1 MIIENQVKF
10 ITIDNDEEGQRID
23 NFLLMRL
30 KGVPKSKIYHIIRKG
45 EVRVNKSR
53 IKPEYK
59 IKKDDLI
66 RIPPIYLFK
75 KEQNVISTKF
85 HKKYLLTEY
94 ILYEDEHLLVL
105 NKPSGISVHGGTGI
119 NFSVIEVL
127 RSLRPEIYFLELVHR
142 LDRET
147 SGVLLIAKKRSAL
160 RILHQQLR
168 LKQIQKQY
176 IALVRGHWPEHIK
189 IIKAPLLRN
198 TLQSGERIV
207 KVSNNGKFSETHF
220 KIEKY
225 FSNSTLLKIN
235 PITGRTHQIRV
246 HTQYVKH
253 PIACDNRYGDINFNQ
268 QLAITG
274 LKRLF
279 LHANSLMFFHPVN
292 MKKLTFYATLDQ
304 KLKNYL
310 TLLNK

>member
-1 MIIENQVKF
+1 MMIKNQVKF
-10 ITIDNDEEGQRID
+10 ITIDNNEEGQRID

-85 HKKYLLTEY
+85 YKKYILTEY
-94 ILYEDEHLLVL
+94 IIYEDEHLLVL

-168 LKQIQKQY
+168 LKQMQKQY

-225 FSNSTLLKIN
+225 FSNSTLIKIN

-279 LHANSLMFFHPVN
+279 LHASSLMFFHPVN

>member
-1 MIIENQVKF
+1 MIKNQVKF
-10 ITIDNDEEGQRID
+10 ITIDNNEEGQRID

-85 HKKYLLTEY
+85 YKKYILTEY
-94 ILYEDEHLLVL
+94 IIYEDEHLLVL

-168 LKQIQKQY
+168 LKQMQKQY

-225 FSNSTLLKIN
+225 FSNSTLIKIN

-268 QLAITG
+268 QLAIIG

-279 LHANSLMFFHPVN
+279 LHASSLMFFHPVN

>member
-1 MIIENQVKF
+1 MMIKNQVKF
-10 ITIDNDEEGQRID
+10 ITIDNNEEGQRID

-85 HKKYLLTEY
+85 YKKYILTEY
-94 ILYEDEHLLVL
+94 IIYEDEHLLVL

-168 LKQIQKQY
+168 LKQMQKQY

-225 FSNSTLLKIN
+225 FSNSTLIKIN

-268 QLAITG
+268 QLAIIG

-279 LHANSLMFFHPVN
+279 LHASSLMFFHPVN

>member
-1 MIIENQVKF
+1 
-10 ITIDNDEEGQRID
+10 
-23 NFLLMRL
+23 LMRL

>member
-1 MIIENQVKF
+1 
-10 ITIDNDEEGQRID
+10 
-23 NFLLMRL
+23 
-30 KGVPKSKIYHIIRKG
+30 
-45 EVRVNKSR
+45 
-53 IKPEYK
+53 
-59 IKKDDLI
+59 
-66 RIPPIYLFK
+66 
-75 KEQNVISTKF
+75 
-85 HKKYLLTEY
+85 
-94 ILYEDEHLLVL
+94 
-105 NKPSGISVHGGTGI
+105 
-119 NFSVIEVL
+119 
-127 RSLRPEIYFLELVHR
+127 EIYFLELVHR

-279 LHANSLMFFHPVN
+279 LHASSLMFFHPVN

>member
-1 MIIENQVKF
+1 MMIKNQVKF
-10 ITIDNDEEGQRID
+10 ITIDNNEEGQRID

-168 LKQIQKQY
+168 LKQ
-176 IALVRGHWPEHIK
+176 
-189 IIKAPLLRN
+189 
-198 TLQSGERIV
+198 
-207 KVSNNGKFSETHF
+207 
-220 KIEKY
+220 
-225 FSNSTLLKIN
+225 
-235 PITGRTHQIRV
+235 
-246 HTQYVKH
+246 
-253 PIACDNRYGDINFNQ
+253 
-268 QLAITG
+268 
-274 LKRLF
+274 
-279 LHANSLMFFHPVN
+279 
-292 MKKLTFYATLDQ
+292 
-304 KLKNYL
+304 
-310 TLLNK
+310 